1 MKKHYTIK
9 PNVIHI
15 ECGNEFAIMDRY
27 AGEEG
32 LRNITFSTPL
42 TAQDADII
50 NQSGIAHVVNYSKNG
65 KLSFTRDR
73 FFETYL
79 MCDLIVDILEKHIQ
93 KK

>member
-15 ECGNEFAIMDRY
+15 ECGDEFAIMDRY

-32 LRNITFSTPL
+32 LRTITFSTPI
-42 TAQDADII
+42 TARDADII
-50 NQSGIAHVVNYSKNG
+50 NQSGIAQVVGYSRDG

-79 MCDLIVDILEKHIQ
+79 MCDLIVDILEKNTEH
-93 KK
+93 